1 MKDNSNLFIEQ
12 NDYISVLPH
21 CMDNKNLT
29 WTAKGIHAYL
39 FSRANRPINFE
50 DLKNR
55 TTISMEEIKSA
66 IKELI
71 KHNYLY
77 KITQLNDGIISK
89 EGYVIFDTPK
99 DKKHVFSILKNIEGS
114 GWGIEEEVE

>member
-12 NDYISVLPH
+12 NDYIAVLPH

-39 FSRANRPINFE
+39 FSRANRSINFE

-55 TTISMEEIKSA
+55 TTINMKEIESA

-99 DKKHVFSILKNIEGS
+99 DKKHIFSILKNMESS